1 MTARDTGT
9 SEKGPDVSIQR
20 ISKASGIPSAAF
32 FRDCA
37 GRVLGT
43 RAGELVIRIVDEA
56 ESAELNERY
65 RGKSGPTNVLAFP
78 ADDIGVPGINMAEI
92 GAVPLGDLVICAA
105 VVARE
110 AREQG
115 KEPKAHWAHMVIHG
129 CLHLT
134 GYDHMN
140 ESEAAAMEA
149 RERELLAGL
158 GIADPYVVP

>member
-1 MTARDTGT
+1 LTARQTGAPA
-9 SEKGPDVSIQR
+9 KGPDVSIQR
-20 ISKASGIPSAAF
+20 VSKAPGIPSAAYL
-32 FRDCA
+32 RDCA
-37 GRVLGT
+37 RRVFGT

-65 RGKSGPTNVLAFP
+65 RGKAGPTNVLAFP
-78 ADDIGVPGINMAEI
+78 ADETDIPGVELGADD
-92 GAVPLGDLVICAA
+92 AVPLGDLLICAA

-115 KEPKAHWAHMVIHG
+115 KDPKAHWAHMVIHG

-134 GYDHMN
+134 GFDH
-140 ESEAAAMEA
+140 ETVAEAAAMEA

>member
-1 MTARDTGT
+1 M
-9 SEKGPDVSIQR
+9 
-20 ISKASGIPSAAF
+20 
-32 FRDCA
+32 
-37 GRVLGT
+37 
-43 RAGELVIRIVDEA
+43 
-56 ESAELNERY
+56 
-65 RGKSGPTNVLAFP
+65 P